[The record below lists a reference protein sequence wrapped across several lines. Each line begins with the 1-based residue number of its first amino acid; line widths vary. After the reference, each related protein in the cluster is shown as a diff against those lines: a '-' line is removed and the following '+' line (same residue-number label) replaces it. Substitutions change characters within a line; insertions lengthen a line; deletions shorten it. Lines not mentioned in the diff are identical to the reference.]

1 MVYKRI
7 LKLPC
12 DDVRSGIG
20 FKSTLD
26 AGLRQL
32 MTVLFKPADG
42 FKVDLRDDTGGHFH
56 AIVTRGSH
64 KIDIEARY
72 GQNRVLAEGKQA
84 SFVSYTVHAEA
95 ELGTGGRSET
105 ASENAE
111 VIGRIVG
118 VMLAV
123 GLVTAFLGWI
133 FASVGRFVLM
143 VPVVAGLVYAGR
155 KLGGKVGR
163 AVARHFQAGSGNG
176 AAPGK
181 DVTQAKAAWER
192 LTNALNTVT
201 GDYPTA

>member
-32 MTVLFKPADG
+32 MTVLFKPSDG

-56 AIVTRGSH
+56 AIVTRGNH

-72 GQNRVLAEGKQA
+72 GQNRVMAEGKQA
-84 SFVSYTVHAEA
+84 NFVSYSVHAED
-95 ELGTGGRSET
+95 ELGGGGRGQGTNESG
-105 ASENAE
+105 E

-123 GLVTAFLGWI
+123 GVVSAFLGWI
-133 FASVGRFVLM
+133 MEGVGRFVLAL
-143 VPVVAGLVYAGR
+143 PIVAALVYAGR
-155 KLGGKVGR
+155 KFGGRLGRTVASRFQSSSGVGTLSPKDK
-163 AVARHFQAGSGNG
+163 AQAH
-176 AAPGK
+176 AI
-181 DVTQAKAAWER
+181 WER